1 MVGPMNQYGL
11 IARDHWIKVA
21 PSRYAA
27 LPNAEEYFED
37 LGEQVQGQVDDLSQR
52 IAGPDPAG
60 EAYLEK
66 VGRLTMAKR
75 QAEEIVLAD
84 LVWITP
90 ELSADEEREE
100 WEATRPMDSSL
111 SDWAWQM
118 QDYPE
123 DEQPLTV
130 DVENLAAEWALPVT
144 FIEELLASKSPTAFL
159 TEHAEILKQSANER
173 YRQFQD
179 KQDQDE

>member
-21 PSRYAA
+21 PARYAA
-27 LPNAEEYFED
+27 LPNPEEYFED
-37 LGEQVQGQVDDLSQR
+37 LGEQVQGQVDDLSQT

-84 LVWITP
+84 LVWVTP
-90 ELSADEEREE
+90 ELSAGEEREE
-100 WEATRPMDSSL
+100 WEATRPMDAGLARWADSVQDSL
-111 SDWAWQM
+111 EGTTST
-118 QDYPE
+118 YE
-123 DEQPLTV
+123 E
-130 DVENLAAEWALPVT
+130 ELAAEEWAVPVS
-144 FIEELLASKSPTAFL
+144 FIEELLASEIPARFL
-159 TEHAEILKQSANER
+159 SENAETMKRAADIR
-173 YRQFQD
+173 YLRRNTQAQ
-179 KQDQDE
+179 EEE

>member
-11 IARDHWIKVA
+11 IARDHWMKVA
-21 PSRYAA
+21 PARYAA
-27 LPNAEEYFED
+27 LPNPEEYFED
-37 LGEQVQGQVDDLSQR
+37 LGGQVQGQVDDLSQT

-90 ELSADEEREE
+90 ELSVDEAREE
-100 WEATRPMDSSL
+100 WESVQPPVEAL
-111 SDWAWQM
+111 ADWTFLM
-118 QDYPE
+118 QDEDREFKSVDPIEQLAEDWMLPE
-123 DEQPLTV
+123 SFLEVLAVQDNPYRFLSEQ
-130 DVENLAAEWALPVT
+130 
-144 FIEELLASKSPTAFL
+144 
-159 TEHAEILKQSANER
+159 AEILTESANRR
-173 YRQFQD
+173 YRRFQETP
-179 KQDQDE
+179 DQEE